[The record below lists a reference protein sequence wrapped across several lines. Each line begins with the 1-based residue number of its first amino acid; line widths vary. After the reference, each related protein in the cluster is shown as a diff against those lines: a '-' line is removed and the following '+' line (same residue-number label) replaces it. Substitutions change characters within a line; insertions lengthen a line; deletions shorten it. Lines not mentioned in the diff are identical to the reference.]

1 MIPVSS
7 TVATKKNLPY
17 SSSRTSIEGSYV
29 FTRIIPTIVGP
40 ANYIKKNLLLVLPL
54 LQFINLLDFFL
65 FYFYFSIYQYS
76 YYLICIFI

>member
-17 SSSRTSIEGSYV
+17 SSSLTSIKGSYV

-54 LQFINLLDFFL
+54 LQLINLLDFFL